1 MTSILTILSIFHD
14 FNDFNKFN
22 DLIVMA
28 AFTFGDRQSCCD
40 ARDAIMVIWYPN
52 YLPQMSQIENIV
64 LKKKKKKTLLDF
76 A

>member
-1 MTSILTILSIFHD
+1 MSIFNDFND

-28 AFTFGDRQSCCD
+28 AFTFGDRQSCYD

-52 YLPQMSQIENIV
+52 YLPQMSQKENIYI
-64 LKKKKKKTLLDF
+64 
-76 A
+76 

>member
-28 AFTFGDRQSCCD
+28 AFTFGDRQSCYD
-40 ARDAIMVIWYPN
+40 TRDSIMVIWFSN
-52 YLPQMSQIENIV
+52 YLSQMSQIENIV
-64 LKKKKKKTLLDF
+64 LKKNKTRF
-76 A
+76 C